1 MSQNRSNCLLNIMI
15 IKKKSEC
22 NSTFFYDFMY
32 NGYCWRYGEISPALI
47 YRRFIFETRSVG
59 GVLPLTAYNAY
70 FRCSHEIALP
80 LIQPLI
86 RQNQANQADFAPFLL
101 LFSICPIWQKKFFLG
116 KICLICL
123 ILAFV
128 FSSSS
133 SIYIIYISLLLWKK
147 TVITTVVKVV
157 YIGVGSSHCNP
168 LLSFFL
174 HSWLLDVERN
184 VSLLFCTLFHS
195 TITNSFSLFTCKPL
209 RWKVWIRI
217 IVITWK
223 GVTCDLLWPFFQ
235 SFSWIGFLGH
245 TFEIR

>member
-1 MSQNRSNCLLNIMI
+1 MFLTPFNHLIKKLILLKLETKTYSTSWVGLISQN
-15 IKKKSEC
+15 
-22 NSTFFYDFMY
+22 
-32 NGYCWRYGEISPALI
+32 
-47 YRRFIFETRSVG
+47 
-59 GVLPLTAYNAY
+59 
-70 FRCSHEIALP
+70 
-80 LIQPLI
+80 QP
-86 RQNQANQADFAPFLL
+86 NKPDFAPFGL
-101 LFSICPIWQKKFFLG
+101 LFSICPTWTKKFFLG
-116 KICLICL
+116 KIWLIWL

-209 RWKVWIRI
+209 CEIVWIRI
-217 IVITWK
+217 RMITWT
-223 GVTCDLLWPFFQ
+223 GVTLLPSVTVFSKFFLE
-235 SFSWIGFLGH
+235 SVSRTYFLN
-245 TFEIR
+245 